1 MGCTISKGVEVVA
14 ATDVYRPP
22 ATSIALFDVNSI
34 DEPWLRKN
42 REKDAD
48 RHEEEEEEEKKPMH
62 IPLPLLE
69 KLENYELTPGYSCL
83 RSARPW
89 KISSPLSASR
99 IQKSPL
105 RPSPPQLLPSRN
117 NNSSHWIW
125 LRLRL
130 CLPARPPPPEIS
142 GLRPVRENSFVI
154 RDREER
160 EKNSDNP
167 KHSWRRRDPLEG
179 YPERP
184 PPGGRQGSV
193 VLYTTTLGGVRR
205 TYEDCDRVRKAVEA
219 VAEDAGVEVD
229 ERDVSLH
236 GEFLKEVRELA
247 GGGAAVPRLFVMG
260 RYVGGAEEVAE
271 LNETGKLKEMMRWVA
286 SRGGRREGSRRD
298 CEGCGNARFVPCLD
312 CSGSCKVLGEDGKE
326 VVRCSNCNE
335 NGLVLC
341 PLCH

>member
-69 KLENYELTPGYSCL
+69 KLENYELTPGYSWSEVSKALEDLKPSL
-83 RSARPW
+83 RQQNPKVPAPPLPTTAAAVKKQQQQSLALASA
-89 KISSPLSASR
+89 
-99 IQKSPL
+99 
-105 RPSPPQLLPSRN
+105 PP
-117 NNSSHWIW
+117 
-125 LRLRL
+125 
-130 CLPARPPPPEIS
+130 LPARPPPPEIS